1 MDLNPL
7 ASPHS
12 VETHTALITTSLLT
26 VAMALNLTEAMVPN
40 HPTVV
45 NHHPTVVNPTATTAS
60 WPAKLDRLATA
71 TPTETSPAIIIMT
84 RPTIMI
90 TLVMHSTS
98 SVKTVTAPLI
108 STRTRSTTKTTLM
121 ATSTIMEASAIN
133 NLMMVTTQVTMVPK
147 TMAATPDTDKH
158 RTNMV
163 SLPEFQVLKVV
174 S

>member
-40 HPTVV
+40 
-45 NHHPTVVNPTATTAS
+45 HPTVVNPTATTAS